1 MSFKEG
7 GKIMFEGKDELTII
21 QEDIKRALGK
31 PNPKWAM
38 LIDLRR
44 CTSCMACTAG
54 CVAEQKSPPGI
65 MYRPVYEEETG
76 RFPNVKRRFTP
87 RPCMQCD
94 DPPCVEACPNKG
106 EGKATWK
113 STKGVSA
120 GIVMI
125 NYEQC
130 IGCGRCVVACPY
142 KSRSLDGNRFYTEG
156 TPKIEEYEK
165 APAWEYGK
173 KWPRQKFHIPAGT
186 ARKCHFCYHRLKTGM
201 VPMCVST
208 CISRANYFGDPE
220 DRESL
225 IYKML
230 NSNKIKVLS
239 AVEPVAKTKPDYKLL
254 KGKSPE
260 EIAKMAGYPGKVPVF
275 ADSSK
280 TKPRV
285 YYILP

>member
-1 MSFKEG
+1 
-7 GKIMFEGKDELTII
+7 MFEGRDELTII
-21 QEDIKRALGK
+21 QEDIQRALGK
-31 PNPKWAM
+31 PDTKWAM

-44 CTSCMACTAG
+44 CTSCKSCTAG

-76 RFPNVKRRFTP
+76 IFPKVKIRFTP
-87 RPCMQCD
+87 RLCNQCD

-113 STKGVSA
+113 SIKGISA

-142 KSRSLDGNRFYTEG
+142 KARNLDAGAFYTEG
-156 TPKIEEYEK
+156 SPKFEEYEK
-165 APAWEYGK
+165 APTWEYSR
-173 KWPRQKFHIPAGT
+173 KWPRLKYHLPFGT
-186 ARKCHFCYHRLKTGM
+186 ARKCHFCYHRLKNGM
-201 VPMCVST
+201 VPVCVST
-208 CISRANYFGDPE
+208 CLCRANYFGSLGDK
-220 DRESL
+220 ESL
-225 IYKML
+225 IYKVMQRNRVKVL
-230 NSNKIKVLS
+230 QSVKAKAQGEVKIKYE
-239 AVEPVAKTKPDYKLL
+239 AL
-254 KGKSPE
+254 KNKSPL
-260 EIAKMAGYPGKVPVF
+260 EIAKMTGYPGKIPVF